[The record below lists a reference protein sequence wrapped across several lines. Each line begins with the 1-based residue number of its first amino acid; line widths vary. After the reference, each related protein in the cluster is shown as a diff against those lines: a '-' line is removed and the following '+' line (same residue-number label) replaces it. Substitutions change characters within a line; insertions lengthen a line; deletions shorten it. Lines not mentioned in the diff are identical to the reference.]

1 LGVQEEEGGGGGP
14 GFEAD
19 KMRVGQAIRN
29 LGADKLQAHSPNAE
43 DDPKYWLEKVP
54 VTPRSVLK
62 KSSIGDSPMQ
72 SPRNTPGSRRSVR
85 FDRKN
90 LVHVQYIYHDPQEL
104 QARRERWAL
113 ILESAEREAYEEYL
127 AAGKHRTRLEDQT
140 IPQAISAPGS
150 PLYTNTKENWLS
162 VTTNQFSA
170 NNYEIGGS
178 CAESAC
184 NWLSVSAPNGGHE
197 SATDDFTG
205 GSKGQGGSNWGWRS
219 WGQSSA
225 VSGVP
230 SPSHEH
236 ASNLEASPSRGRDVP
251 RGDVST
257 SARGSA
263 ASPST
268 ENSANVAV
276 MSRVTRRDS
285 PTGLP
290 HGDFSP
296 RGCDGQSGDTPSTSR
311 RTGSSSDKSSDAML
325 GVREGREGR
334 GNSMCSSLLSLPKAA
349 SAFDTRDAKPLVP
362 KLNLRSVVPYS

>member
-1 LGVQEEEGGGGGP
+1 LGVHEEEGGGGGP

-29 LGADKLQAHSPNAE
+29 LGADRLQAHSPNAE

-90 LVHVQYIYHDPQEL
+90 LVHVQYIYHDPEEL
-104 QARRERWAL
+104 KARRERWAL

-127 AAGKHRTRLEDQT
+127 AAGKHRTRLEDQA
-140 IPQAISAPGS
+140 IPPAVSAPGS

-162 VTTNQFSA
+162 VRTNQFSA
-170 NNYEIGGS
+170 NNYEIGSGS
-178 CAESAC
+178 AESAC

-225 VSGVP
+225 VSGGP

-236 ASNLEASPSRGRDVP
+236 ASNLEASPPRGRDVAC
-251 RGDVST
+251 GDVST

-268 ENSANVAV
+268 DNPANLAL

-296 RGCDGQSGDTPSTSR
+296 RGYDAQSGDTPSTSR
-311 RTGSSSDKSSDAML
+311 TGSSSDKPSDATL
-325 GVREGREGR
+325 GVREGR
-334 GNSMCSSLLSLPKAA
+334 GNSMSPSLLSLPKAA
-349 SAFDTRDAKPLVP
+349 SASDTRDAKPLVP